1 MAQRSSSS
9 GVESQ
14 DDPRRDTPPA
24 PAPDPEAL
32 REQIVKL
39 LGPLDLV
46 VLSRDRVQ
54 AALDD
59 AVQRGRLTRS
69 DATDLVGDLVAVGRR
84 QTEDLLASLD
94 TLVSGSTDLLL
105 REVERARRV
114 AGLSPSFPIE
124 GYDELTAAQVSPR
137 LAELTP
143 PELRT
148 VREHERRNANRKT
161 VLAAIEHRLR

>member
-1 MAQRSSSS
+1 MAPPRSPDT
-9 GVESQ
+9 EPK
-14 DDPRRDTPPA
+14 DDPRRDAPPPA
-24 PAPDPEAL
+24 ADPEAV

-39 LGPLDLV
+39 LGPVDLV
-46 VLSRDRVQ
+46 VLSRERVQ
-54 AALDD
+54 AAVDD
-59 AVQRGRLTRS
+59 AVERGRMTRS
-69 DATDLVGDLVAVGRR
+69 DATELVGDLVAVGRR
-84 QTEDLLASLD
+84 QTEDLLATLE

-114 AGLSPSFPIE
+114 AGLGPAFPIE

-137 LAELTP
+137 LADLTAA
-143 PELRT
+143 ELRT